1 MADREAGFDLDALR
15 AIVAADEGSPDFP
28 ALAEAERRSGDPE
41 RARKV
46 AAAGLVAAPGR
57 LAGRVAL
64 GLALVDLGRLDEAR
78 ATLSVILD
86 ATLAPHRLAAQA
98 VASNG
103 SVDHSQTTNQTGER
117 DLLSWPSDR
126 DPASGMPAWAGGSAD
141 VAGTRFSAELASFDV
156 GADPRAGIDDDELE
170 MAFAVAEPQID
181 EMISP
186 NRMAER
192 VLLDQDTLEDPLD
205 ETFGF
210 SSDDDDESAPLE
222 LDEEEDGIAA
232 PGPAFRTATMAELLA
247 KQGDAAGAEAIRREL
262 GRRTDPV
269 RPVDAAVV
277 PVASPAGW
285 DRDDRSA
292 IATAIRSGQ
301 ERNDRSPGRSSY
313 ILATL
318 ERWLQNIQRGRA

>member
-1 MADREAGFDLDALR
+1 MADGDAGFDLDALR
-15 AIVAADEGSPDFP
+15 AIVAADAGSPDFP
-28 ALAEAERRSGDPE
+28 ALAEAERRCGDPE
-41 RARKV
+41 RARTV
-46 AAAGLVAAPGR
+46 AEAGLTAAPGR

-64 GLALVDLGRLDEAR
+64 GLALLDLDRLDEAR

-86 ATLAPHRLAAQA
+86 ATLAPHRAAVQA
-98 VASNG
+98 VASDESIVEAPATAHAG
-103 SVDHSQTTNQTGER
+103 KGDP
-117 DLLSWPSDR
+117 LAWPSDV
-126 DPASGMPAWAGGSAD
+126 DPASEMPAWAVGSA
-141 VAGTRFSAELASFDV
+141 GTDGARFSTDLASFDL
-156 GADPRAGIDDDELE
+156 GSDPRTGVDDDELE

-192 VLLDQDTLEDPLD
+192 VLLENDSLEDPLD

-210 SSDDDDESAPLE
+210 ADDEDDESAPLE

-262 GRRTDPV
+262 DRRADPV

-277 PVASPAGW
+277 PAASRSGRSGR
-285 DRDDRSA
+285 DGDDR
-292 IATAIRSGQ
+292 
-301 ERNDRSPGRSSY
+301 NPGRSGI